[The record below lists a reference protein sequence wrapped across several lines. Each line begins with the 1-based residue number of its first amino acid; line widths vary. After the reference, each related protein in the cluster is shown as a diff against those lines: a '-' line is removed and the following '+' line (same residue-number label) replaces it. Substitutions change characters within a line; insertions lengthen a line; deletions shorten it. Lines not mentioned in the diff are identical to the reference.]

1 MGLVTCDFE
10 DDLDVSLGILL
21 MPEEDVEDGD
31 EFWLTIGDIRIESFS
46 SELSV
51 TISWDEGTF
60 TVSIYGDFSDP
71 DAELTGSFD
80 TTNGD
85 MPLREALRMA
95 VADLQEFPY

>member
-1 MGLVTCDFE
+1 MVTCDFE
-10 DDLDVSLGILL
+10 KDLDVSLGFLL
-21 MPEEDVEDGD
+21 MPEEAIEDGD
-31 EFWLTIGDIRIESFS
+31 EFWATIGEIRIESFN

-85 MPLREALRMA
+85 MTLRDALLRA